1 MSVED
6 ILKNCKF
13 LTRDG
18 ISVFFFFFFPEVRV
32 YEWPIAAFVTD
43 RTTYKISLSITAI
56 TAINGNVSWLLKDKL
71 ESCFNAYCSKMVC
84 FKIHEFMPLLAVG
97 IVPEDD
103 TFEALRRSIHF
114 QVMTWEVIRENWNK
128 RMRNDK
134 SSGILRAPPA

>member
-1 MSVED
+1 MVTIGESD
-6 ILKNCKF
+6 HINHGRHIDLTTKCMIGTSKQILMTIIFMVCRVVT
-13 LTRDG
+13 LTFM
-18 ISVFFFFFFPEVRV
+18 VKL
-32 YEWPIAAFVTD
+32 
-43 RTTYKISLSITAI
+43 TYITEIEYKAKKKTNYTKID
-56 TAINGNVSWLLKDKL
+56 NN
-71 ESCFNAYCSKMVC
+71 ESKMVC